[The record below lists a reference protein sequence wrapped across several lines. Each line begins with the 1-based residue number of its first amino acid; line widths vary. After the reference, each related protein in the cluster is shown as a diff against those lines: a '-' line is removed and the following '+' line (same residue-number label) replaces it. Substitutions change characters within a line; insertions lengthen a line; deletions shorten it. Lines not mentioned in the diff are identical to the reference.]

1 MPNLSILWKAVAFP
15 HNMFASSYVVDQN
28 NNSIK
33 HFPFLNDFDF
43 NFVNKNIPNIIN
55 FDYQIISVPLFNILK
70 MSYSKNFDL
79 IRSQHSNYRSQRN
92 FIIIF
97 GRNNNSGWNLTIKI
111 LQRVNLQH
119 YYLRAWKTNAL
130 NKEEHAIVILADE
143 PEGF

>member
-1 MPNLSILWKAVAFP
+1 MESHRIPLHYFCV
-15 HNMFASSYVVDQN
+15 SSVVDQKK
-28 NNSIK
+28 NSTK
-33 HFPFLNDFDF
+33 HFPFLNNFDF
-43 NFVNKNIPNIIN
+43 NFVN
-55 FDYQIISVPLFNILK
+55 FDHQIIIVSWLNILK

-79 IRSQHSNYRSQRN
+79 IRSQHSNNRSQRN

-97 GRNNNSGWNLTIKI
+97 GRNNNSGSNLTIKI

-143 PEGF
+143 SKKNWILSL

>member
-1 MPNLSILWKAVAFP
+1 MESHRIPLHYFCV
-15 HNMFASSYVVDQN
+15 SSVVDQKKK
-28 NNSIK
+28 STK
-33 HFPFLNDFDF
+33 HFPFLNNFDF
-43 NFVNKNIPNIIN
+43 NFVKTIIPNIIN
-55 FDYQIISVPLFNILK
+55 FDHQIIIVSWFNILK

-79 IRSQHSNYRSQRN
+79 IRSQHSNNRSQGN

-143 PEGF
+143 SKKNWILSL